1 MFPNEHTLY
10 IMIKNAKYIIAVV
23 ASALAIVACT
33 KEENSKPSNGGT
45 PNEDLEEEIDWD
57 DPHTGQKATVYVED
71 VKFEM
76 IYVEKGTFQQ
86 LMPRYRQDPLA
97 GRVFDTA
104 VFEDVTIEED
114 FLIGK
119 YEVTQRQWLTIVDN
133 NPSEFH
139 SDPDLPV
146 TDIDVWTMV
155 RFADTLSQRT
165 GYAFRLPTTNEWQ
178 YAAMGGIRSL
188 HYLYAGGN
196 YIGEVAWYAQNSSG
210 TTHRVGQLKP
220 NELGLYD
227 MCGNVSE
234 ATTGEGA
241 AERGGAFDTELD
253 LDNVDFRNDLK
264 VQKWFLLA
272 PTNWF
277 VRRDNNLG
285 FRLAMSASE
294 AKKAVQNKRKNTKTK

>member
-1 MFPNEHTLY
+1 MKKTTKTLL
-10 IMIKNAKYIIAVV
+10 VV
-23 ASALAIVACT
+23 FASVLVMAAC
-33 KEENSKPSNGGT
+33 SKDDNGGAAIGGN
-45 PNEDLEEEIDWD
+45 PPQNGEDEEIDWD
-57 DPHTGQKATVYVED
+57 DPQTGQKATVYIED

-86 LMPRYRQDPLA
+86 LVPHYRQDPLA

-104 VFEDVTIEED
+104 IVEEIIIEDD

-119 YEVTQRQWLTIVDN
+119 YEVTQRQWLTVADS

-139 SDPDLPV
+139 SDLDLPV
-146 TDIDVWTMV
+146 TNVDMWTMV
-155 RFADTLSQRT
+155 HFADTLHQRT
-165 GYAFRLPTTNEWQ
+165 GYPFRLPTTYEWQ
-178 YAAMGGIRSL
+178 YAAMGGNKSL

-196 YIGEVAWYAQNSSG
+196 NIGEVAWYAQNSGG

-220 NELGLYD
+220 NELWLYD

-234 ATTGEGA
+234 ATTGSGA
-241 AERGGAFDTELD
+241 SERGGAFDTELN
-253 LDNVDFRNDLK
+253 LDDVDFRNDLK

-285 FRLAMSASE
+285 FRLAMSATD
-294 AKKAVQNKRKNTKTK
+294 AKKAMQNKGKTTKTK

>member
-1 MFPNEHTLY
+1 MKKTTKTLL
-10 IMIKNAKYIIAVV
+10 VV
-23 ASALAIVACT
+23 FASALVMAACG
-33 KEENSKPSNGGT
+33 KDDNGGAAIGGN
-45 PNEDLEEEIDWD
+45 PPQNGGDEEIDWD
-57 DPHTGQKATVYVED
+57 DPQTGQKATVYIED

-86 LMPRYRQDPLA
+86 LVPHYRQDPLA

-104 VFEDVTIEED
+104 IFEEITIEED

-119 YEVTQRQWLTIVDN
+119 YEVTQRQWLTMADS

-139 SDPDLPV
+139 SDLDLPV
-146 TDIDVWTMV
+146 TNVDMWTMV
-155 RFADTLSQRT
+155 HFADTLHQRT
-165 GYAFRLPTTNEWQ
+165 GYPFRLPTTYEWQ
-178 YAAMGGIRSL
+178 YAAMGGNKSL

-196 YIGEVAWYAQNSSG
+196 NIGEVAWYAQNSGG

-220 NELGLYD
+220 NELWLYD

-234 ATTGEGA
+234 ATTGSGA
-241 AERGGAFDTELD
+241 SERGGAFDTELN
-253 LDNVDFRNDLK
+253 LDDVDFRNDLK

-285 FRLAMSASE
+285 FRLAMSATD
-294 AKKAVQNKRKNTKTK
+294 AKKAMQNKGKTTKTK

>member
-1 MFPNEHTLY
+1 MKKTTKTLL
-10 IMIKNAKYIIAVV
+10 VV
-23 ASALAIVACT
+23 FASALVMAACGKDDNSGAAIGGT
-33 KEENSKPSNGGT
+33 TPQNGG
-45 PNEDLEEEIDWD
+45 DEEIDWD
-57 DPHTGQKATVYVED
+57 DPHTGQKATVYIEN

-76 IYVEKGTFQQ
+76 IYVEKGTFRQ

-104 VFEDVTIEED
+104 IFEDVTIAED

-146 TDIDVWTMV
+146 TNIDMWTMV
-155 RFADTLSQRT
+155 RFADTLHQRT
-165 GYAFRLPTTNEWQ
+165 GYPFRLPTTYEWQ
-178 YAAMGGIRSL
+178 YAAMGGNKSL
-188 HYLYAGGN
+188 HYLYAGSN
-196 YIGEVAWYAQNSSG
+196 NIGEVAWYAQNSGG

-220 NELGLYD
+220 NELWLYD

-234 ATTGEGA
+234 ATTGDGA
-241 AERGGAFDTELD
+241 AERGGAFDTELN
-253 LDNVDFRNDLK
+253 LDDVDFRNDLK
-264 VQKWFLLA
+264 VQKWYLREA
-272 PTNWF
+272 TNWF

-285 FRLAMSASE
+285 FRLAMSASD
-294 AKKAVQNKRKNTKTK
+294 AKKAMQNKVKATKTK

>member
-1 MFPNEHTLY
+1 
-10 IMIKNAKYIIAVV
+10 MIKNTKNIIALV
-23 ASALAIVACT
+23 ALALATLAWACT
-33 KEENSKPSNGGT
+33 KEENTKPSNGDT

-57 DPHTGQKATVYVED
+57 DPHTGQRATVYVED

-86 LMPRYRQDPLA
+86 LVPHYRQDPLA

-104 VFEDVTIEED
+104 IAEEITIEED

-119 YEVTQRQWLTIVDN
+119 YEVTQRQWLTVADS

-139 SDPDLPV
+139 SDLDLPV
-146 TDIDVWTMV
+146 TNVDMWTMV
-155 RFADTLSQRT
+155 HFADTLHQRT
-165 GYAFRLPTTNEWQ
+165 GYPFRLPTTYEWQ
-178 YAAMGGIRSL
+178 YAAMGGNKSL

-196 YIGEVAWYAQNSSG
+196 NIGEVAWYAQNSGG

-220 NELGLYD
+220 NELWLYD

-234 ATTGEGA
+234 ATTGSGA
-241 AERGGAFDTELD
+241 SERGGAFDTELN

-285 FRLAMSASE
+285 FRLAMSASD
-294 AKKAVQNKRKNTKTK
+294 AKKAMQNKVKATKTK

>member
-1 MFPNEHTLY
+1 MKKTTKTLL
-10 IMIKNAKYIIAVV
+10 VV
-23 ASALAIVACT
+23 FASVLVMAACG
-33 KEENSKPSNGGT
+33 KDDNGGAAIGGN
-45 PNEDLEEEIDWD
+45 PPQNGEDEEIDWD
-57 DPHTGQKATVYVED
+57 DPQTGQKATVYIED

-86 LMPRYRQDPLA
+86 LVPHYRQDPLA

-104 VFEDVTIEED
+104 IVEEIIIEED

-119 YEVTQRQWLTIVDN
+119 YEVTQRQWLTVADS

-139 SDPDLPV
+139 SDLDLPV
-146 TDIDVWTMV
+146 TNVDMWTMV
-155 RFADTLSQRT
+155 HFADTLHQRT
-165 GYAFRLPTTNEWQ
+165 GYPFRLPTTYEWQ
-178 YAAMGGIRSL
+178 YAAMGGNKSL

-196 YIGEVAWYAQNSSG
+196 NIGEVAWYAQNSGG

-220 NELGLYD
+220 NELWLYD

-234 ATTGEGA
+234 ATTGSGA
-241 AERGGAFDTELD
+241 SERGGAFDTELN
-253 LDNVDFRNDLK
+253 LDDVDFRNDLK

-285 FRLAMSASE
+285 FRLAMSATD
-294 AKKAVQNKRKNTKTK
+294 AKKAMQNKGKTTKTK

>member
-1 MFPNEHTLY
+1 MKKTTKTLL
-10 IMIKNAKYIIAVV
+10 VV
-23 ASALAIVACT
+23 FASALVMAACGKDDNSGAAIGGNT
-33 KEENSKPSNGGT
+33 PQNGG
-45 PNEDLEEEIDWD
+45 DEEIDWD
-57 DPHTGQKATVYVED
+57 DPQTGQKATVYIED

-86 LMPRYRQDPLA
+86 LVPHFRQDPLA

-104 VFEDVTIEED
+104 IFEEITIEED

-119 YEVTQRQWLTIVDN
+119 YEVAQRQWLTVADS

-139 SDPDLPV
+139 SDLDLPV
-146 TDIDVWTMV
+146 TNVDMWTMV
-155 RFADTLSQRT
+155 HFADTLHQRT
-165 GYAFRLPTTNEWQ
+165 GYPFRLPTTYEWQ
-178 YAAMGGIRSL
+178 YAAMGGNKSL

-196 YIGEVAWYAQNSSG
+196 NIGEVAWYAQNSGG

-220 NELGLYD
+220 NELWLYD

-234 ATTGEGA
+234 ATTGNGA
-241 AERGGAFDTELD
+241 SERGGAFDTELN

-272 PTNWF
+272 PTNWS

-285 FRLAMSASE
+285 FRLAMSASD
-294 AKKAVQNKRKNTKTK
+294 AKKAMQNKVKATKTK

>member
-1 MFPNEHTLY
+1 
-10 IMIKNAKYIIAVV
+10 MIKKTKTIIAVV
-23 ASALAIVACT
+23 ALALATVACT
-33 KEENSKPSNGGT
+33 KEENAKPSTSNGEI
-45 PNEDLEEEIDWD
+45 PNEDSEEDIDWD
-57 DPHTGQKATVYVED
+57 DPHTGQKATVYIEN

-76 IYVEKGTFQQ
+76 IYVEKGTFRQ

-104 VFEDVTIEED
+104 IFEDVTIAED

-146 TDIDVWTMV
+146 TNIDMWTMV

-165 GYAFRLPTTNEWQ
+165 GYAFRLPTPYEWQ
-178 YAAMGGIRSL
+178 YAAMGGSRSL

-196 YIGEVAWYAQNSSG
+196 NIGEVAWYAQNSGG

-234 ATTGEGA
+234 ATTGDGA

-264 VQKWFLLA
+264 VQKWYLREA
-272 PTNWF
+272 TNWF

-285 FRLAMSASE
+285 FRLAMSASD
-294 AKKAVQNKRKNTKTK
+294 AKKAMQNKRKTTKAK

>member
-1 MFPNEHTLY
+1 MKKTTKTLL
-10 IMIKNAKYIIAVV
+10 VV
-23 ASALAIVACT
+23 FASALVMAACG
-33 KEENSKPSNGGT
+33 KDDNGGAAIGGNT
-45 PNEDLEEEIDWD
+45 PQNGGDEEIDWD
-57 DPHTGQKATVYVED
+57 DPQTGQKATVYIED

-86 LMPRYRQDPLA
+86 LVPHYRQDPLA

-104 VFEDVTIEED
+104 IFEEITIEED

-119 YEVTQRQWLTIVDN
+119 YEVTQRQWLTVADS

-139 SDPDLPV
+139 SDLDLPV
-146 TDIDVWTMV
+146 TNVDMWTMV
-155 RFADTLSQRT
+155 HFADTLHQRT
-165 GYAFRLPTTNEWQ
+165 GYPFRLPTTYEWQ
-178 YAAMGGIRSL
+178 YAAMGGNKSL

-196 YIGEVAWYAQNSSG
+196 NIGEVAWYAQNSGG

-220 NELGLYD
+220 NELWLYD

-234 ATTGEGA
+234 ATTGSGA
-241 AERGGAFDTELD
+241 SERGGAFDTELN
-253 LDNVDFRNDLK
+253 LDDVDFRNDLK

-285 FRLAMSASE
+285 FRLAMSATD
-294 AKKAVQNKRKNTKTK
+294 AKKAMQNKGKTTKTK

>member
-1 MFPNEHTLY
+1 
-10 IMIKNAKYIIAVV
+10 MIKNTRNIIAVV
-23 ASALAIVACT
+23 ALALATLALACT
-33 KEENSKPSNGGT
+33 KEENAKPSNGDT
-45 PNEDLEEEIDWD
+45 PNEDLEEDEEEIDWD

-76 IYVEKGTFQQ
+76 IYVEKGTFRQ
-86 LMPRYRQDPLA
+86 LMPHYRQDPLA

-104 VFEDVTIEED
+104 IAEDVTIEED

-119 YEVTQRQWLTIVDN
+119 YEVTQRQWLTIVAD

-146 TDIDVWTMV
+146 TNIDMWTMV

-165 GYAFRLPTTNEWQ
+165 GYAFRLPTPYEWQ
-178 YAAMGGIRSL
+178 YAAMGGRRSL

-196 YIGEVAWYAQNSSG
+196 YIGEVAWYAQNSGG

-234 ATTGEGA
+234 ATTGDGA

-264 VQKWFLLA
+264 VQKWYLREA
-272 PTNWF
+272 SNWF
-277 VRRDNNLG
+277 VRSDNNLG
-285 FRLAMSASE
+285 FRLAMSASD
-294 AKKAVQNKRKNTKTK
+294 AKKAMQNKGKNTKTK